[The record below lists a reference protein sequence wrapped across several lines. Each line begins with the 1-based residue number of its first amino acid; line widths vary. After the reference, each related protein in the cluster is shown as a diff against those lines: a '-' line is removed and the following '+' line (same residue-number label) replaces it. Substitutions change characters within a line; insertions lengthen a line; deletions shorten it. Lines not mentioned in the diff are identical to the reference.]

1 MLIGQYR
8 HTLDEKK
15 RLTIPSKLQQEMGKK
30 VVITRGLDK
39 CLFIYPMPIWE
50 RIAEKLG
57 ELPVG
62 KAETRQFLRVLL
74 SGATEAE
81 ADSAS
86 RVLLPDSLKDYAGLD
101 KKAVI
106 VGVYNRLEV
115 WDEGAWE
122 QYTVEA
128 EKNQDQI
135 AEKLGEVGVY

>member
-1 MLIGQYR
+1 MLIGQYH

-15 RLTIPSKLQQEMGKK
+15 RLTIPSKLQHEIGEK
-30 VVITRGLDK
+30 VVVTRGLDK

-81 ADSAS
+81 ADGAG
-86 RVLLPDSLKDYAGLD
+86 RILIPDSLKDYAGLD

-115 WDEGAWE
+115 WDETAWE

-128 EKNQDQI
+128 ERNQDQI

>member
-15 RLTIPSKLQQEMGKK
+15 RLTIPSKLQQEMGEK

-50 RIAEKLG
+50 RIVEKLG

-62 KAETRQFLRVLL
+62 KTETRQFLRVLL

-81 ADSAS
+81 TDSAS

-101 KKAVI
+101 KKTVI

-115 WDEGAWE
+115 WNEDAWE